1 MKLKRTLLWARLRS
15 LRTYV
20 KVVLRH
26 FNVHFPYNQPEILG
40 GTPDYLTA
48 VIVYDA
54 DLSKAQKNFFIDRIR
69 SNWITK
75 KMPLK
80 FVKKTNRVRGHP
92 IWQVS
97 MCHSGLYTYAVV
109 TYYPSEELEEEAFL
123 RFPLIDEANI

>member
-40 GTPDYLTA
+40 GRPDYLRA

-54 DLSKAQKNFFIDRIR
+54 DLSNAQKTFFIDRIR

-80 FVKKTNRVRGHP
+80 LVKKTNRIRGHS

-97 MCHSGLYTYAVV
+97 IWHSGLYLYAVV
-109 TYYPSEELEEEAFL
+109 TYYLREELEEESFL
-123 RFPLIDEANI
+123 LFPTIDEANK

>member
-15 LRTYV
+15 FRTYV

-40 GTPDYLTA
+40 GRPDYLRA

-54 DLSKAQKNFFIDRIR
+54 DLSNAQKTFFIDRIR

-80 FVKKTNRVRGHP
+80 FVKKTNRIRGHS

-97 MCHSGLYTYAVV
+97 IWHSGLYPYAVV
-109 TYYPSEELEEEAFL
+109 TYYLREELEEESFL
-123 RFPLIDEANI
+123 LFPTVDEANK